1 MAGLNKRFM
10 LAAILFPLLVLATSR
25 WAQAMPPPTI
35 ISVNTTEGVSEP
47 APLCSLP
54 DAIAAHNKM
63 TAINGCVAGSG
74 NDVILFEV
82 TGTITIDEPLEIMS
96 GTLIIDGP
104 VFGCTG
110 AGPCGVT
117 ISGGS
122 STQILSADAGTTV
135 TLEVLT
141 FANGFAGPTTPGEGG
156 AIFANGTV
164 LNILDSLFVNNEAE
178 HTSPGGKGGA
188 IFINSAGTVNIV
200 NTTFSGNTAAG
211 TGSVGGAITDMN
223 TSSTLELT
231 NVTIADN
238 SASAGGGYA
247 SMVKPSVKGSIFDA
261 NTPQNCAVA
270 MVTNVGTANIS
281 SDTSCGAT
289 HHEDPLLDIAG
300 LQNNGG
306 PTDTIALQATS
317 PAINLIPVAD
327 CTDQEATPEPLGT
340 DQRLFGRPD
349 PLDLTACDSGAY
361 EYGAVAAITLS
372 TSPGPKIQIARSTS
386 PMSDLVNMNF
396 TFTDNGTGGVCD
408 AGNDALN
415 GLGVI
420 LFQGTCAAFRS
431 TALFLTLDP
440 FVKHMVGSQAYGT
453 FYNTDSLGTVSARI
467 VQIGLLDDAPCGE
480 WNLNI
485 EASGLDTATFGLT
498 GGSGPGTTYALI
510 IEDRDGNAG
519 CFDITNVVAGGQV
532 GTPGGSTGSVRRET
546 RR

>member
-1 MAGLNKRFM
+1 MAGLNKRFT
-10 LAAILFPLLVLATSR
+10 LAAITFPLVFLAMAGYSR
-25 WAQAMPPPTI
+25 AADI
-35 ISVNTTEGVSEP
+35 IVNTTDGVSEP

-54 DAIAAHNKM
+54 DAVDAHNTM
-63 TAINGCVAGSG
+63 TAVNGCAAGSG
-74 NDVILFEV
+74 ADIIVFQV
-82 TGTITIDEPLEIMS
+82 TGTITIEAPLEIAN
-96 GTLIIDGP
+96 GTLTIDGP
-104 VFGCTG
+104 GFGC

-122 STQILSADAGTTV
+122 STQILSADTGTTV

-156 AIFANGTV
+156 AIFANGSV
-164 LNILDSLFVNNEAE
+164 LNILDSLFMNNEAE

-200 NTTFSGNTAAG
+200 NTTFSGNSATG

-223 TSSTLELT
+223 TSSTLKLT
-231 NVTIADN
+231 NVTIANN

-247 SMVKPSVKGSIFDA
+247 SMVKPSVKGSIFGS

-270 MVTNVGTANIS
+270 TVTNVGTANIS
-281 SDTSCGAT
+281 SDSSCGAT
-289 HHEDPLLDIAG
+289 HTEDPGLVSAG
-300 LQNNGG
+300 LENNGG
-306 PTDTIALQATS
+306 PTETIALKASS

-327 CTDQEATPEPLGT
+327 CTDQEATPQPLGT

-349 PLDLTACDSGAY
+349 PLDLTTCDSGAY
-361 EYGAVAAITLS
+361 EFGATAPITL
-372 TSPGPKIQIARSTS
+372 TTNPGPKIQIARSTS

-396 TFTDNGTGGVCD
+396 TFTDNGTGGVCN

-415 GLGVI
+415 GVAVG
-420 LFQGTCAAFRS
+420 LFQGTCAALPS
-431 TALFLTLDP
+431 IGLLLNLDP
-440 FVKHMVGSQAYGT
+440 FVKHMVGSEAFGT
-453 FYNTDSLGTVSARI
+453 FYSHNSLGTVSARI
-467 VQIGLLDDAPCGE
+467 VQLGLLDDAPCGE

-498 GGSGPGTTYALI
+498 GGSGPGTEYALV
-510 IEDRDGNAG
+510 IEDEDGNAG
-519 CFDITNVVAGGQV
+519 CFDLFDVIAGGQV
-532 GTPGGSTGSVRRET
+532 GTPGGATGSVRRQT